1 MVKVEIING
10 PLDLYLTTNNR
21 TQDGAELVFN
31 GRVRDTEHGNKIT
44 SLEYEHYDGMAK
56 AELLQ

>member
-10 PLDLYLTTNNR
+10 PLDLYLTDNNR

-31 GRVRDTEHGNKIT
+31 GRVEIKLHI
-44 SLEYEHYDGMAK
+44 
-56 AELLQ
+56 